1 MRHQF
6 ERVPAGNAS
15 LARPDDKRLMSLD
28 LSSRQFVSEAEH
40 GSLYVGSPETVARN
54 GAGDYG
60 VAVETVRLRPS
71 ARQPR

>member
-1 MRHQF
+1 
-6 ERVPAGNAS
+6 
-15 LARPDDKRLMSLD
+15 MSLD

-54 GAGDYG
+54 GAGDDG

-71 ARQPR
+71 ARQPWLASRGRYLGWLARP